1 MYSPLS
7 CDRMRNS
14 PRETFKINKGANMKI
29 NIDYSRDDLLTE
41 SGKTILKDRYL
52 LPTEASPQDGFARAA
67 KTFADDQAHAQRL
80 YDYASKLWFMFS
92 TPVLSNGGTTRGLP
106 ISCFLNY
113 VDDSR
118 EGLADHYTENIW
130 LSSMGGGIG
139 GYWGDVRSQGMATSI
154 GNKTTGVIPFMH
166 VVDSQMTAFHQG
178 ATRRGS
184 YASYM
189 DVSHP
194 EIVEFIEMRKPTG
207 GDIHRKN
214 LNLHHGINITD
225 AFMEAVQKGDS
236 WDLIDP
242 HTKQVIKTTD
252 ARTLWIKIL
261 ETRIATGEPYISF
274 IDTVNAALPES
285 QKKLGLKFNHSNLC
299 SEITLPTAKDRTAV
313 CCLSSVNLEYFDE
326 WKDNKLFIEDLVRM
340 LDNVLD
346 HFITSAPSYMW
357 RAVNSARCER
367 AIGLGAMG
375 LHSYFQKREV
385 AMDGEKSKDI
395 NDYIFKHIHN
405 EAQSANEK
413 LGAERGSPADMEG
426 TGLRHSH
433 VIAIAPNASSSVIC
447 GGTSPSIEP
456 LRANAFSQKTLSGTF
471 LMKNKYLERVLI
483 RHDRN
488 NKEVWKSIVT
498 NGGSVQHLDFLSD
511 EEKKVFKT
519 AIEMDQRLLVDLA
532 ADRQQYICQSQSLNL
547 FLPPDVDTKTLHGIH
562 LRAWKGKV
570 KTLYYM
576 RSQALKKV
584 ENLSSQIE
592 RTIRQDYQQEEAAC
606 VACEA

>member
-1 MYSPLS
+1 
-7 CDRMRNS
+7 
-14 PRETFKINKGANMKI
+14 MKI
-29 NIDYSRDDLLTE
+29 DIEYSRDEYLTE

-52 LPTEASPQDGFARAA
+52 LPTEASPQDAFARAA

-214 LNLHHGINITD
+214 LNLHHGINVSD
-225 AFMEAVQKGDS
+225 KFMQAVVDGTP

-242 HTKQVIKTTD
+242 HTKQTINTID

-274 IDTVNAALPES
+274 IDTVNESLPES

-326 WKDNKLFIEDLVRM
+326 WKDNPQFIEDLVRM

-346 HFITSAPSYMW
+346 HFIEKAPDYMW

-367 AIGLGAMG
+367 AIGLGTMG
-375 LHSYFQKREV
+375 LHSYFQKR
-385 AMDGEKSKDI
+385 AISMDSPMSKSI
-395 NDYIFKHIHN
+395 NEYIFKHIHN
-405 EAQSANEK
+405 EAQAANQK

-471 LMKNKYLERVLI
+471 LMKNKFLERTLI
-483 RHDRN
+483 RYDRN

-498 NGGSVQHLDFLSD
+498 NGGSVQHLSFLSD
-511 EEKKVFKT
+511 ADKEVFKT
-519 AIEMDQRLLVDLA
+519 AIEMNQKWLVDLA
-532 ADRQQYICQSQSLNL
+532 ADRQKYICQSQSLNL
-547 FLPPDVDTKTLHGIH
+547 FLPPDVDTKTLHGLH
-562 LRAWKGKV
+562 LRAWKSKV

-584 ENLSSQIE
+584 ENLSSKIE
-592 RTIRQDYQQEEAAC
+592 RTIRQDFNTDETAC
-606 VACEA
+606 AACEA

>member
-1 MYSPLS
+1 
-7 CDRMRNS
+7 
-14 PRETFKINKGANMKI
+14 MKI
-29 NIDYSRDDLLTE
+29 DIEYSRDAYLTE

-52 LPTEASPQDGFARAA
+52 LPTEASPQDAFARAA

-214 LNLHHGINITD
+214 LNLHHGINVSD
-225 AFMEAVQKGDS
+225 KFMQAVVDGTP

-242 HTKQVIKTTD
+242 HTKQTINTID

-274 IDTVNAALPES
+274 IDTVNESLPES

-326 WKDNKLFIEDLVRM
+326 WKDNPQFIEDLVRM

-346 HFITSAPSYMW
+346 HFIEKAPDYMW

-367 AIGLGAMG
+367 AIGLGTMG
-375 LHSYFQKREV
+375 LHSYFQKR
-385 AMDGEKSKDI
+385 AISMDSPMSKSI
-395 NDYIFKHIHN
+395 NEYIFKHIHN
-405 EAQSANEK
+405 EAQAANQK

-471 LMKNKYLERVLI
+471 LMKNKFLEKTLI
-483 RHDRN
+483 RYDRN

-498 NGGSVQHLDFLSD
+498 NGGSVQHLSFLSD
-511 EEKKVFKT
+511 ADKEVFKT
-519 AIEMDQRLLVDLA
+519 AIEMDQKWLVDLA
-532 ADRQQYICQSQSLNL
+532 ADRQKYICQSQSLNL
-547 FLPPDVDTKTLHGIH
+547 FLPPDVDTKTLHGLH
-562 LRAWKGKV
+562 LRAWKSKV

-584 ENLSSQIE
+584 ENLSSKIE
-592 RTIRQDYQQEEAAC
+592 RTIRQDFNTDETAC
-606 VACEA
+606 AACEA

>member
-1 MYSPLS
+1 
-7 CDRMRNS
+7 
-14 PRETFKINKGANMKI
+14 MKI
-29 NIDYSRDDLLTE
+29 NIDYSRDELLTE

-139 GYWGDVRSQGMATSI
+139 GYWGNVRSQGMATSI

-214 LNLHHGINITD
+214 LNLHHGINVTD
-225 AFMEAVQKGDS
+225 AFMEAVQKGEA
-236 WDLIDP
+236 WDLVDP
-242 HTKQVIKTTD
+242 HTKQVIKTID

-340 LDNVLD
+340 LDNVLE
-346 HFITSAPSYMW
+346 HFITSAPSYLW

-367 AIGLGAMG
+367 AIGLGTMG

-385 AMDGEKSKDI
+385 SMDGEKSKDI
-395 NDYIFKHIHN
+395 NDFIFKHIHN
-405 EAQSANEK
+405 EAQAANVK

-471 LMKNKYLERVLI
+471 LMKNKYLERVLLK
-483 RHDRN
+483 HDRN

-511 EEKKVFKT
+511 EEKAVFKT
-519 AIEMDQRLLVDLA
+519 AIEMSQRHLVDLA

-584 ENLSSQIE
+584 ENLSSKIE

>member
-1 MYSPLS
+1 
-7 CDRMRNS
+7 
-14 PRETFKINKGANMKI
+14 MKI
-29 NIDYSRDDLLTE
+29 NIDYSRDELLTD

-92 TPVLSNGGTTRGLP
+92 TPILSNGGTTRGLP

-214 LNLHHGINITD
+214 LNLHHGINVTD
-225 AFMEAVQKGDS
+225 AFMEAVQKGEA
-236 WDLIDP
+236 WNLIDP
-242 HTKQVIKTTD
+242 HTKQVIKTID

-340 LDNVLD
+340 LDNVLE

-367 AIGLGAMG
+367 AIGLGTMG

-395 NDYIFKHIHN
+395 NDFIFKHIHN
-405 EAQSANEK
+405 EAQAANEK

-471 LMKNKYLERVLI
+471 LMKNKYLERVLLK
-483 RHDRN
+483 HDRN

-511 EEKKVFKT
+511 EEKAVFKT
-519 AIEMDQRLLVDLA
+519 AIEMNQRHLVDLA

-592 RTIRQDYQQEEAAC
+592 RTIRQDYQQEEATC

>member
-1 MYSPLS
+1 
-7 CDRMRNS
+7 
-14 PRETFKINKGANMKI
+14 MKI
-29 NIDYSRDDLLTE
+29 NIDYSRDELLTD

-92 TPVLSNGGTTRGLP
+92 TPILSNGGTTRGLP

-139 GYWGDVRSQGMATSI
+139 GYWGNVRSQGMATSI

-214 LNLHHGINITD
+214 LNLHHGINVTD
-225 AFMEAVQKGDS
+225 AFMEAVQKGEA
-236 WDLIDP
+236 WNLIDP
-242 HTKQVIKTTD
+242 HTKQVIKTID

-340 LDNVLD
+340 LDNVLE

-367 AIGLGAMG
+367 AIGLGTMG

-395 NDYIFKHIHN
+395 NDFIFKHIHN
-405 EAQSANEK
+405 EAQAANEK

-471 LMKNKYLERVLI
+471 LMKNKYLERVLLK
-483 RHDRN
+483 HDRN

-511 EEKKVFKT
+511 EEKAVFKT
-519 AIEMDQRLLVDLA
+519 AIEMNQRHLVDLA

-592 RTIRQDYQQEEAAC
+592 RTIRQDYQQEEATC

>member
-1 MYSPLS
+1 
-7 CDRMRNS
+7 
-14 PRETFKINKGANMKI
+14 MKI
-29 NIDYSRDDLLTE
+29 NIEYSRDNFLTE

-52 LPTEASPQDGFARAA
+52 LPTEASPQDAFARAA

-189 DVSHP
+189 DISHP
-194 EIVEFIEMRKPTG
+194 EIIEFIEMRKPTG

-214 LNLHHGINITD
+214 LNLHHGVNVSD
-225 AFMEAVQKGDS
+225 KFMEAVVAGDQ

-242 HTKQVIKTTD
+242 HTKQVINTTD
-252 ARTLWIKIL
+252 ARTLWIKLL

-274 IDTVNAALPES
+274 IDTVNEALPES

-326 WKDNKLFIEDLVRM
+326 WKDNPQFIEDLVRM
-340 LDNVLD
+340 LDNVLE
-346 HFITSAPSYMW
+346 HFIEKAPDYMW

-367 AIGLGAMG
+367 AIGLGSMG
-375 LHSYFQKREV
+375 LHSYFQKR
-385 AMDGEKSKDI
+385 AISMDSPMSKSI
-395 NDYIFKHIHN
+395 NEYIFKHIHK
-405 EAQSANEK
+405 EAQAANKK

-471 LMKNKYLERVLI
+471 LMKNKYLEKVLLKY
-483 RHDRN
+483 DRN

-498 NGGSVQHLDFLSD
+498 NGGSVQHLSFLSD
-511 EEKKVFKT
+511 VDKEVFKT
-519 AIEMDQRLLVDLA
+519 AIEMNQRWLIDLA
-532 ADRQQYICQSQSLNL
+532 ADRQKYICQSQSLNL

-562 LRAWKGKV
+562 LRAWKNKV

-576 RSQALKKV
+576 RSQSLKKV
-584 ENLSSQIE
+584 ENLSSKIE
-592 RTIRQDYQQEEAAC
+592 RTIRQDFDTDETAC
-606 VACEA
+606 AACEA